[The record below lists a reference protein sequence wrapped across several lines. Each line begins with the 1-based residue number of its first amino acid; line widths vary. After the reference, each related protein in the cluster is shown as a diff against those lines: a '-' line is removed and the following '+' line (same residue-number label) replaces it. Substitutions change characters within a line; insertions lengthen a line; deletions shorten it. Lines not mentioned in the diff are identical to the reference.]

1 MTDHSPGNPP
11 TEERRS
17 PPSDTWGFKSVWR
30 GVVPPPN
37 PKSRRSSLV
46 STES

>member
-1 MTDHSPGNPP
+1 MMHGNGKYPALAD
-11 TEERRS
+11 S
-17 PPSDTWGFKSVWR
+17 LPPSDTWGFKSVWR